1 MNSSL
6 IIRFTINLHTNSS
19 LTNYLTINPHTYSSL
34 IILFTINPHT
44 YSSLIIL
51 FTIKPHTYSSLMFL
65 FTINPHTNSSLIIR
79 FTINPHTNSSLIIRF
94 TINPH
99 TNSSLII
106 RFTVNPH
113 TDSSLIIRF
122 TVNPH
127 TDSSLIIGFVWW
139 QNEGH
144 TVVYTNEDRTEEV
157 TAYYCNYHRT
167 IGYIVYKMLALF
179 LVPAL
184 IMTGCYTAVIREL
197 WKSTKNISSLTNTG
211 KRWAKDSAFFILS
224 NDICLVCSKKI
235 LQFLEKH
242 QKHQLPHQ
250 HRQEVG

>member
-1 MNSSL
+1 MFANRINYQSSHETSININKHQSSSL

-19 LTNYLTINPHTYSSL
+19 LTNYL
-34 IILFTINPHT
+34 TINPHT

-79 FTINPHTNSSLIIRF
+79 FTVNPRTDSSLIIRF

-99 TNSSLII
+99 TDSSLMF
-106 RFTVNPH
+106 RFTINPH

-127 TDSSLIIGFVWW
+127 TDSSLILRFVCW

-211 KRWAKDSAFFILS
+211 KRWAKDSAFLYCQVTFAWFAAKYSLPPKVA
-224 NDICLVCSKKI
+224 DLVKI
-235 LQFLEKH
+235 IY
-242 QKHQLPHQ
+242 
-250 HRQEVG
+250 